1 MARKT
6 GKAKQLWLDFKKFIS
21 RGSVIDMAIG
31 VVIGGAFSAIITS
44 VVAILTTLCTWMIP
58 GGIEGLITVLPAAD
72 FPEALSVIGQSFNTS
87 SLDQVTTAYSQAA
100 GITYEEAAAFINNN
114 YNTYGGTYVYAN
126 AAVIHWGN
134 VINAV
139 ISFII
144 IALTLFVIL
153 KVYSS
158 LKASKAKLDA
168 KLLEEY
174 YKKHPEERPVEEA
187 PAPAEPTE
195 KDYLR
200 EIAHSLKCRGRA
212 GRRHF

>member
-87 SLDQVTTAYSQAA
+87 SLDQVTTAYSQVA
-100 GITYEEAAAFINNN
+100 GITYEEAATFISNN

-144 IALTLFVIL
+144 Q
-153 KVYSS
+153 
-158 LKASKAKLDA
+158 
-168 KLLEEY
+168 
-174 YKKHPEERPVEEA
+174 
-187 PAPAEPTE
+187 
-195 KDYLR
+195 
-200 EIAHSLKCRGRA
+200 
-212 GRRHF
+212 